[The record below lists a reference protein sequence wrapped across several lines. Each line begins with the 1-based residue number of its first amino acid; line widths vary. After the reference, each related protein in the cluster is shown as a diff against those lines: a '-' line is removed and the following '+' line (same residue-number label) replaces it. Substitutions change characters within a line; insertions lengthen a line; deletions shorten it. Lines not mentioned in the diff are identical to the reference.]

1 MRKILFLC
9 LFALSLSA
17 SASDNL
23 IVKQK
28 DGNTSWVISTI
39 HEITFDGN
47 GVKISFTDGQSVYY
61 TKENLNMLQFNVTPS
76 NINNIE
82 TKNAISLKGN
92 TIIVNTDVESI
103 KVYSL
108 NGTLVTQSVGNM
120 LNISNLGEGT
130 YIVKAGNL
138 ITKIVKK

>member
-39 HEITFDGN
+39 HELTFDGN

-61 TKENLNMLQFNVTPS
+61 SKDKLSMLQFNITPS
-76 NINNIE
+76 GINNIDAL
-82 TKNAISLKGN
+82 KAISFKNN
-92 TIIVNTDVESI
+92 TITVNNDAKGI
-103 KVYSL
+103 LIYSL
-108 NGTLVTQSVGNM
+108 NGTLVAKSNSNN
-120 LNISNLGEGT
+120 LDISNLSPGS
-130 YIVKAGNL
+130 YIVKADNL
-138 ITKIVKK
+138 ITKILKK